1 MILIVFHSVSCIS
14 LEITGHLCKVI
25 KIIPTFAKNR
35 YEMKVERETAGFALP
50 FTAGVLLAAYSGL
63 SILSSYLH
71 APAAAILVTAGASG
85 LLMNPARRQMGRH
98 WQWLLVG
105 IAALGA
111 GMICGFTSTLT
122 AYGNYGIFSQLAAHA
137 EGWGLRMQEAIDAI
151 PFSDPRCNAV
161 AKALVTGERSDI
173 PADVITAFRDS
184 GASHILALSGLHL
197 GIIYGII
204 KHSLSISGNYRQTW
218 IPRSAITILACGSYT
233 LATGAGASIV
243 RAFLFIMLAEAARLS
258 HRNHSTGQLLFAA
271 LTIQLTISPLSI
283 RSAGF
288 QLSYAAMAGI
298 AFILPR
304 LQSFWPGSIFD
315 DRPFTRAIRRIWN
328 ICAMS
333 ISCQMT
339 TAPIAYIRFG
349 TLPGHFLL
357 TNLLAL
363 PLTAL
368 IIPAVLVTMIL
379 ETADICPGFVI
390 STCEILI
397 SALISALEI
406 IATM

>member
-1 MILIVFHSVSCIS
+1 
-14 LEITGHLCKVI
+14 
-25 KIIPTFAKNR
+25 
-35 YEMKVERETAGFALP
+35 MKVERETAGFALP
-50 FTAGVLLAAYSGL
+50 FAAGVLLAAYSGL
-63 SILSSYLH
+63 SILSSGFH
-71 APAAAILVTAGASG
+71 IPAAAFIVTAAATG
-85 LLMNPARRQMGRH
+85 LLMHPVRRQVGRH
-98 WQWLLVG
+98 WQWLFIG
-105 IAALGA
+105 IATLGT
-111 GMICGFTSTLT
+111 GMVCGWTSTLT
-122 AYGNYGIFSQLAAHA
+122 GYGNYGIFSQVADHA
-137 EGWGLRMQEAIDAI
+137 ERWGVWMQEAIDAI
-151 PFSDPRCNAV
+151 PFSNPTCNAV
-161 AKALVTGERSDI
+161 AKALVTGERRDI
-173 PADVITAFRDS
+173 PDEVITAFRDS
-184 GASHILALSGLHL
+184 GASHILALSGMHL

-204 KHSLSISGNYRQTW
+204 RYSLSVSGNYRQTW
-218 IPRSAITILACGSYT
+218 IPRSVITILACGSYT

-243 RAFLFIMLAEAARLS
+243 RAFLFIMLAEVARLS
-258 HRNHSTGQLLFAA
+258 RRCHSTGQLLFAA

-315 DRPFTRAIRRIWN
+315 DRPFTRVIRRIWN

-339 TAPIAYIRFG
+339 TAPLAYIRFG

-363 PLTAL
+363 PLTGL
-368 IIPAVLVTMIL
+368 IIPAVLITMIL
-379 ETADICPGFVI
+379 VTSGICPGFVI
-390 STCEILI
+390 SACEILI
-397 SALISALEI
+397 STLISSLEI